1 MIEFKEESSGEAVA
15 AADNKIEKMLP
26 IIQKKIL
33 IMQQHLNHLEEMMAT
48 KTLTE
53 SFYRLIAEYVTESVK
68 LADMSKRLTVDAGMD
83 FQSIIQHSDAAADC
97 RIEYLEENVV
107 RIVFDR
113 LFPHK
118 LPVPGKN
125 TDGITVFQTYV
136 APLYAA
142 IQRTSPTLYS
152 ERVVVVSISHYA
164 AECDMC
170 DYDNQEI
177 AKLIDA
183 IAAGFLKD
191 DGPKYMSQYFDY
203 FLDGFTYSEFFLVPE
218 PYFKDFLEK
227 YIYNSAGKAPML

>member
-1 MIEFKEESSGEAVA
+1 MIEFKEESRGEAEAVA
-15 AADNKIEKMLP
+15 VVDNKIEKMLP

-33 IMQQHLNHLEEMMAT
+33 IMQQHLNHLEEMMAA

-83 FQSIIQHSDAAADC
+83 FQSIMQQSDAATDC
-97 RIEYLEENVV
+97 RIEYLEKNTV

-118 LPVPGKN
+118 LPSAGKN

-142 IQRTSPTLYS
+142 ILRVSPTLYS
-152 ERVVVVSISHYA
+152 ERIVVVSISHYA
-164 AECDMC
+164 DECDMC

-183 IAAGFLKD
+183 IATGFLKD

-218 PYFKDFLEK
+218 SYFKDFLET
-227 YIYNSAGKAPML
+227 YIYSVKNCLH